1 MEDGKPGNGAERAAE
16 WNLAAVQRL
25 LWQRRWLVIA
35 IAAEVFLLTGL
46 VTFLRTPLYEA
57 SARVLIERATP
68 KVLNSED
75 VVPTVW
81 NEFEIQRF
89 YQTQYLLIK
98 DPAILRRALDYHGV
112 REELLAAM
120 ADEGDP
126 DREPPDDQALARW
139 LRERVK
145 VEQLEYSNVV
155 KVSFRHP
162 SPEVAA
168 DVVNAVIEAYRDF
181 FVEAGVGAR
190 KGASDFLGRAIEEA
204 QAEVLDLERKLAK
217 VRKELRTVLPASG
230 AEMGKSR
237 LEKLDAML
245 TDAKAKLAQAQAK
258 LRAYE
263 SAAPMSIPEVR
274 DNPQVLKYRQ
284 DLAEMRRELAE
295 LEGRVGPGWPRLR
308 ELQAAIRET
317 EENLDREVQ
326 SLYRESLETAR
337 ADLELAR
344 ENVRHLQDLLDEE
357 VQRTADMQQRAGTF
371 EKLRQEYLQKKAV
384 LDRLLARREEVALS
398 ADLEDVLQRQV
409 KIVDH
414 ARPPER
420 PAVPRV
426 KLNLALGLAFGL
438 FLGIAAAFLAEA
450 LDNKVRGPG
459 QLAEIS
465 GLPLLGSIPRVEVH
479 RPRLVFAGKKRSST
493 TPVMAARNHDA
504 EEAFRAIRS
513 ALLLSQPGDPP
524 RVLMIT
530 SALPGEGKS
539 TISANLARTLAA
551 FGQKVV
557 LVDCDLRHPRLHRV
571 FKAPKD
577 RGVTNVIAGT
587 LSLEQVLSSTPWP
600 HLSLVPGGP
609 CPPDPATLLHPDRMR
624 EIFAGLREAHGYDF
638 VVVDT
643 PPVLVFADAFN
654 LVPAVD
660 GVILVARALQTPKDA
675 VRQARELL
683 GKVQARML
691 GCVLNGEVAEERSG
705 SYYRYYHYRKGYY
718 RKAEERRRKA
728 AAAGSGAADGKRQA
742 AGAEDRHAG

>member
-1 MEDGKPGNGAERAAE
+1 MDEKRPGSGVERAAE

-68 KVLNSED
+68 KVLNTED

-112 REELLAAM
+112 REELLASL
-120 ADEGDP
+120 ADDGDP
-126 DREPPDDQALARW
+126 DREPPDDRALAKW

-190 KGASDFLGRAIEEA
+190 KGASDFLSRAIEEA

-245 TDAKAKLAQAQAK
+245 TDAKAKLAKARAR

-263 SAAPMSIPEVR
+263 SAAPLSIPEVR
-274 DNPQVLKYRQ
+274 DNPQILKYRE
-284 DLAEMRRELAE
+284 DLAEMHRELAE

-317 EENLDREVQ
+317 EDNMDREIR
-326 SLYRESLETAR
+326 SLYREALETAR
-337 ADLELAR
+337 ADLRLAE
-344 ENVRHLQDLLDEE
+344 ENVGHLQTLLDEE

-371 EKLRQEYLQKKAV
+371 EKLRQEYQQKKAV

-398 ADLEDVLQRQV
+398 ADLQDVLQRQV
-409 KIVDH
+409 KIVDT
-414 ARPPER
+414 ARPPEQ

-438 FLGIAAAFLAEA
+438 FLGVAAAFLAEA
-450 LDNKVRGPG
+450 LDNKIRNPN
-459 QLAEIS
+459 QLSEIS
-465 GLPLLGSIPRVEVH
+465 GLPLLGSIPRVEVS
-479 RPRLVFAGKKRSST
+479 RPRLVFSAKKKSTT

-524 RVLMIT
+524 RTLLVT

-539 TISANLARTLAA
+539 TISSNLARTLAA

-577 RGVTNVIAGT
+577 RGITNVIAGT
-587 LSLEQVLSSTPWP
+587 LPLDQVIFQTPYP

-624 EIFAGLREAHGYDF
+624 EIFGVLREEHGFDF

-660 GVILVARALQTPKDA
+660 GAILVARALQTPKDA

-718 RKAEERRRKA
+718 QKAEERRRQASRERKEA
-728 AAAGSGAADGKRQA
+728 AAADTPADDDRRAGQA
-742 AGAEDRHAG
+742 

>member
-1 MEDGKPGNGAERAAE
+1 MDEKRPGSGVERAA
-16 WNLAAVQRL
+16 
-25 LWQRRWLVIA
+25 
-35 IAAEVFLLTGL
+35 
-46 VTFLRTPLYEA
+46 
-57 SARVLIERATP
+57 
-68 KVLNSED
+68 
-75 VVPTVW
+75 PTVW

-112 REELLAAM
+112 REELLASL
-120 ADEGDP
+120 ADDGDP
-126 DREPPDDQALARW
+126 DREPPDDRALAKW

-190 KGASDFLGRAIEEA
+190 KGASDFLSRAIEEA

-245 TDAKAKLAQAQAK
+245 TDAKAKLAKARAR

-263 SAAPMSIPEVR
+263 SAAPLSIPEVR
-274 DNPQVLKYRQ
+274 DNPQILKYRE
-284 DLAEMRRELAE
+284 DLAEMHRELAE

-317 EENLDREVQ
+317 EDNMDREIR
-326 SLYRESLETAR
+326 SLYREALETAR
-337 ADLELAR
+337 ADLRLAE
-344 ENVRHLQDLLDEE
+344 ENVGHLQTLLDEE

-371 EKLRQEYLQKKAV
+371 EKLRQEYQQKKAV

-398 ADLEDVLQRQV
+398 ADLQDVLQRQV
-409 KIVDH
+409 KIVDT
-414 ARPPER
+414 ARPPEQ

-438 FLGIAAAFLAEA
+438 FLGVAAAFLAEA
-450 LDNKVRGPG
+450 LDNKIRNPN
-459 QLAEIS
+459 QLSEIS
-465 GLPLLGSIPRVEVH
+465 GLPLLGSIPRVEVS
-479 RPRLVFAGKKRSST
+479 RPRLVFSAKKKSTT

-524 RVLMIT
+524 RTLLVT

-539 TISANLARTLAA
+539 TISSNLARTLAA

-577 RGVTNVIAGT
+577 RGITNVIAGT
-587 LSLEQVLSSTPWP
+587 LPLDQVIFQTPYP

-624 EIFAGLREAHGYDF
+624 EIFGVLREEHGFDF
-638 VVVDT
+638 VVIDT

-660 GVILVARALQTPKDA
+660 GAILVARALQTPKDA

-718 RKAEERRRKA
+718 RKAEERRRQASRERKEA
-728 AAAGSGAADGKRQA
+728 AAAADVS
-742 AGAEDRHAG
+742 AEDDRRAGQA

>member
-1 MEDGKPGNGAERAAE
+1 MEEKRPGTGMDQAAE

-68 KVLNSED
+68 KVLNTED

-112 REELLAAM
+112 REELLASL
-120 ADEGDP
+120 ADDGDP
-126 DREPPDDQALARW
+126 DREPPADEALARW
-139 LRERVK
+139 LRERIK

-190 KGASDFLGRAIEEA
+190 KGASDFLSRAIEEA
-204 QAEVLDLERKLAK
+204 QAEVLDLEKKLAR

-230 AEMGKSR
+230 AEMGKTR

-245 TDAKAKLAQAQAK
+245 TDAKAKRARARAK

-263 SAAPMSIPEVR
+263 SAEPLSIPEVR
-274 DNPQVLKYRQ
+274 DNPQILKYRE
-284 DLAEMRRELAE
+284 DLAEMRRQLAE

-317 EENLDREVQ
+317 EENMNREIR
-326 SLYRESLETAR
+326 SLYREALQSAR
-337 ADLELAR
+337 ADLNLAE
-344 ENVRHLQDLLDEE
+344 ENVSHLQGLLDRE

-371 EKLRQEYLQKKAV
+371 EKLRQEYQQKKAV

-398 ADLEDVLQRQV
+398 ADLQDVLQRQV

-414 ARPPER
+414 ARPPAQ

-438 FLGIAAAFLAEA
+438 FLGVAAAFLAEA
-450 LDNKVRGPG
+450 LDNKIRGPQ
-459 QLAEIS
+459 QLADLS
-465 GLPLLGSIPRVEVH
+465 GLPLLGSIPRVEVA
-479 RPRLVFAGKKRSST
+479 RPRLVFSSRRKSTT

-524 RVLMIT
+524 RVLLVG

-551 FGQKVV
+551 FGQRVV
-557 LVDCDLRHPRLHRV
+557 LIDCDLRHPRLHRV

-577 RGVTNVIAGT
+577 RGITNVIAGT
-587 LSLEQVLSSTPWP
+587 LDLGDVVFPTPYP

-609 CPPDPATLLHPDRMR
+609 CPPDPATLLHPDRIR
-624 EIFAGLREAHGYDF
+624 EIFGRLRGEHGFDF

-643 PPVLVFADAFN
+643 PPILVFADAFN

-683 GKVQARML
+683 AKVQARML
-691 GCVLNGEVAEERSG
+691 GCILNGEVAEERSG

-718 RKAEERRRKA
+718 RKAEERRRQAVRDRA
-728 AAAGSGAADGKRQA
+728 AAPGAGRDAERRAGGA
-742 AGAEDRHAG
+742 